1 MYVTY
6 TRIYGWSDYGGE
18 SSYQPGYRLE
28 NMMWMTLLVY
38 DYIIPGD
45 KYNFDSNDIILFC
58 LQLKK
63 HFDIDLGSFI
73 KKAND
78 FKISEI
84 VNAIMDNTHV
94 ENCNY

>member
-1 MYVTY
+1 MDREKCMKIV
-6 TRIYGWSDYGGE
+6 IEQLNQIKPLMNIDPEVS
-18 SSYQPGYRLE
+18 
-28 NMMWMTLLVY
+28 LL
-38 DYIIPGD
+38 GD

>member
-1 MYVTY
+1 MDREKCMKIV
-6 TRIYGWSDYGGE
+6 IEQLNQIKPLMSIDPE
-18 SSYQPGYRLE
+18 VS
-28 NMMWMTLLVY
+28 LL
-38 DYIIPGD
+38 GD
-45 KYNFDSNDIILFC
+45 KYN
-58 LQLKK
+58 
-63 HFDIDLGSFI
+63 FDIDLGSFI

>member
-1 MYVTY
+1 MDREKCMKIV
-6 TRIYGWSDYGGE
+6 IEQLNQIKPLMIIDPEVS
-18 SSYQPGYRLE
+18 
-28 NMMWMTLLVY
+28 LL
-38 DYIIPGD
+38 GD

>member
-1 MYVTY
+1 MDREKCMKIV
-6 TRIYGWSDYGGE
+6 IEQLNQIKPLMSIDPE
-18 SSYQPGYRLE
+18 VA
-28 NMMWMTLLVY
+28 LL
-38 DYIIPGD
+38 GD

>member
-1 MYVTY
+1 MKIV
-6 TRIYGWSDYGGE
+6 IEQLNQIKPLMNIDPEVS
-18 SSYQPGYRLE
+18 
-28 NMMWMTLLVY
+28 LL
-38 DYIIPGD
+38 GD

>member
-1 MYVTY
+1 MKIV
-6 TRIYGWSDYGGE
+6 IEQLNQIKPLMSIDPE
-18 SSYQPGYRLE
+18 VS
-28 NMMWMTLLVY
+28 LL
-38 DYIIPGD
+38 GD
-45 KYNFDSNDIILFC
+45 TYNFDSNDIILFC

>member
-1 MYVTY
+1 MDREKCMKIV
-6 TRIYGWSDYGGE
+6 IEQLNQIKPLMSIDPKV
-18 SSYQPGYRLE
+18 S
-28 NMMWMTLLVY
+28 LL
-38 DYIIPGD
+38 GD

-84 VNAIMDNTHV
+84 VNAIMDNTHA

>member
-1 MYVTY
+1 MDREKCMKIV
-6 TRIYGWSDYGGE
+6 IEQLNQIKPLMSIDPE
-18 SSYQPGYRLE
+18 VSLLE
-28 NMMWMTLLVY
+28 
-38 DYIIPGD
+38 D

>member
-1 MYVTY
+1 MDREKCMKIV
-6 TRIYGWSDYGGE
+6 IEQLNQIKPLMSIDPE
-18 SSYQPGYRLE
+18 VF
-28 NMMWMTLLVY
+28 LL
-38 DYIIPGD
+38 GD

>member
-1 MYVTY
+1 MDREKCMKIV
-6 TRIYGWSDYGGE
+6 IEQLNQIKPLMSIDPE
-18 SSYQPGYRLE
+18 VS
-28 NMMWMTLLVY
+28 LL
-38 DYIIPGD
+38 GD

-84 VNAIMDNTHV
+84 VNAIMDNIHV